1 MDKWQHGDNIIYVLR
16 CGIWVSINV
25 NNCVS
30 VATFSRKKL
39 ECFIPWYIDVTFDI
53 LMKESIRCSV

>member
-1 MDKWQHGDNIIYVLR
+1 MDKWQHGENIALR
-16 CGIWVSINV
+16 YGIWVSLNV
-25 NNCVS
+25 NKLCEC